1 MFEVNTDLKVKI
13 ERVQDVYWSATDSG
27 LVTFDSSRPVEKLI
41 FIIDNF
47 YQNPDEVRQLTKE
60 SEVYTDK
67 DRLAGAIG
75 RRVWREEP
83 ELMSEMHI
91 RCVMFLNN
99 YVNTK
104 IGNLSLI
111 KIIIMKNGIQ

>member
-1 MFEVNTDLKVKI
+1 
-13 ERVQDVYWSATDSG
+13 
-27 LVTFDSSRPVEKLI
+27 LI
-41 FIIDNF
+41 NF

-83 ELMSEMHI
+83 ELMNEMAYQMCHVFEQL
-91 RCVMFLNN
+91 CQHEDWQL
-99 YVNTK
+99 
-104 IGNLSLI
+104 
-111 KIIIMKNGIQ
+111 